1 MFLRNSSLLS
11 LTWAVQLIRGVLH
24 LGISFSYWL
33 GSSSMFFGVFT
44 AEEVD
49 SAGDKGSGDT
59 TIFMQRHSLRSV
71 CSIDE
76 VCFWEKAKLLLLG
89 LHPPPPPTSARLSR
103 FLNY

>member
-1 MFLRNSSLLS
+1 
-11 LTWAVQLIRGVLH
+11 
-24 LGISFSYWL
+24 
-33 GSSSMFFGVFT
+33 MFFGVFT

-76 VCFWEKAKLLLLG
+76 VCF
-89 LHPPPPPTSARLSR
+89 
-103 FLNY
+103 

>member
-1 MFLRNSSLLS
+1 
-11 LTWAVQLIRGVLH
+11 
-24 LGISFSYWL
+24 
-33 GSSSMFFGVFT
+33 MFFGVFT

-89 LHPPPPPTSARLSR
+89 LHPPPPPPPPPIYII
-103 FLNY
+103 FN